1 MGCFRPCRGVLKPAA
16 RGEAIMEPENG
27 RQQNQSTPKPAP
39 EPRQPTLPKIPV
51 SFPFGQLVITSGALR
66 VIPDHEIRTA
76 LARHLRGDWGVVG
89 EADWKEND
97 LSVERG
103 FRILSAYETQARRR
117 FWIITE
123 ADRSSTC
130 ILLPEEY

>member
-1 MGCFRPCRGVLKPAA
+1 
-16 RGEAIMEPENG
+16 MEPENG
-27 RQQNQSTPKPAP
+27 RQQNPSTPKPVP
-39 EPRQPTLPKIPV
+39 ETGQSTLPKIPV
-51 SFPFGQLVITSGALR
+51 SFPFGRLVITSGAVR

-89 EADWKEND
+89 DSDWKEND

-130 ILLPEEY
+130 ILLPDEY

>member
-51 SFPFGQLVITSGALR
+51 SFPFGRLVITSGALR
-66 VIPDHEIRTA
+66 VIPDHEIRAA
-76 LARHLRGDWGVVG
+76 LARHLRGDWGLVG
-89 EADWKEND
+89 KADWKEND
-97 LSVERG
+97 LSVKRG
-103 FRILSAYETQARRR
+103 FRILSAYQTKAGTK

-123 ADRSSTC
+123 ANRSSTC